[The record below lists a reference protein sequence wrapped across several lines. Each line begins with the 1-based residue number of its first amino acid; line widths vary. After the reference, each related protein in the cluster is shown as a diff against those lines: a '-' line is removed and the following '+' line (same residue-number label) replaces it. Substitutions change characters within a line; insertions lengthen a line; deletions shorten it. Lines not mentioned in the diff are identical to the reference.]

1 MTCRG
6 GPRPGIAAV
15 PATLAQ
21 NHPDA
26 LLYVNANAARTAY

>member
-1 MTCRG
+1 MT
-6 GPRPGIAAV
+6 AAF